1 MGFTPWF
8 LSAPVNFH
16 KIRFLIQALLLWEKV
31 VTEEKKKGWKKEE
44 KTDENS
50 GHFVISHQST
60 ARTTPPN
67 DDRWNAA
74 RSCQFNEK
82 ISIGLQ
88 LCSGSVS
95 ENDYSSIVMVIPP
108 RLFCSLIQWFKQNQN
123 HNNDYDN
130 LFALAIILIVQTT
143 IAIILV
149 NNKNFRLFQTRSIY
163 INRSWNKLWFYE
175 IVLKIEVRIK
185 IWCRSYKGALKYYIS
200 TFGGLRVEDM
210 TRNAYIVHAI

>member
-1 MGFTPWF
+1 MQFLQNRFFDPSTPS
-8 LSAPVNFH
+8 LRKGCNGG
-16 KIRFLIQALLLWEKV
+16 REKKQ
-31 VTEEKKKGWKKEE
+31 EKKKKRLMKIVATLSFPSSLLPER
-44 KTDENS
+44 
-50 GHFVISHQST
+50 H
-60 ARTTPPN
+60 RPN

-95 ENDYSSIVMVIPP
+95 ENDYASIVMVIPP

-185 IWCRSYKGALKYYIS
+185 VWCRSYKGALKYYIS